1 MVDAVSGE
9 DDDLLPVADAVAGEY
24 ADLLH
29 VVDAVAGENADP
41 PTCGGRCC
49 G

>member
-24 ADLLH
+24 ADLLP
-29 VVDAVAGENADP
+29 VVDAVAGEDADP